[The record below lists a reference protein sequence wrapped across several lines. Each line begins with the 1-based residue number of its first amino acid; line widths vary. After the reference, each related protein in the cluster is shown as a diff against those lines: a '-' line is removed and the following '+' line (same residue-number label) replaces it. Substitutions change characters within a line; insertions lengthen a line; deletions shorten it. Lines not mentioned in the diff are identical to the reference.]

1 MKYCQLECFENE
13 FGDLVKALLLKSG
26 KLITLSVFVKDGL
39 DGVARRIGSAYFPYS
54 SKHQVIIPN
63 NHLIASLLVF
73 YIHVIDFH
81 SGRDLT
87 LNLLRESYWI
97 INAKSLIH

>member
-1 MKYCQLECFENE
+1 MKHCQLECFDNE
-13 FGDLVKALLLKSG
+13 FGHLVKGLLLKSG

-39 DGVARRIGSAYFPYS
+39 DGVGRRIGSAYSPYS
-54 SKHQVIIPN
+54 SKYQVVISN

-73 YIHVIDFH
+73 YIHVTDFH

-87 LNLLRESYWI
+87 LNLLIETLLDY
-97 INAKSLIH
+97 KC

>member
-1 MKYCQLECFENE
+1 MVLEDVLVQLIFH
-13 FGDLVKALLLKSG
+13 
-26 KLITLSVFVKDGL
+26 I
-39 DGVARRIGSAYFPYS
+39 
-54 SKHQVIIPN
+54 QVIIPN

-73 YIHVIDFH
+73 YIHVTDFH
-81 SGRDLT
+81 PGRDLT